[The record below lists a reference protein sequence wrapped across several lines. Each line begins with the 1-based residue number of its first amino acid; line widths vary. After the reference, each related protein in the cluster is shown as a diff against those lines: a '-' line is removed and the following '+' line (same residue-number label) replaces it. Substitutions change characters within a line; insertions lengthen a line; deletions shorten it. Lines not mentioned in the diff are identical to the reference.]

1 MLKYFLNNNLISPK
15 QSSFRPGG
23 SCINQLLSVTHDI
36 FTSFD
41 NGLEVRGVFL
51 DISKAFDKVW
61 HDGLIYKLKQ
71 NGIKDKLLCLLI
83 DFLKNR
89 QQKVVLNGQSSSWTK
104 VNAGVPQ
111 GSILGPLLFLI
122 YINDLPNGLQ
132 SNPKLF
138 ADDTSLFSTVEDI
151 TTSTVNLN
159 NDLTKISE
167 WAVQWKMNF
176 NPDPSKQA
184 QELLF
189 SRKTSSKPYP
199 SLNFNDNLVHQV
211 QLQKHLGLFLDPKLS
226 FDEHIQCFL
235 IKTGKII
242 GLISKLQPIIL
253 RAALLTIYKSFLR
266 PHLDYGDVIYDRAFN
281 ESFQNKLES
290 VQYNAALAITGAI
303 GGSSREKLYQ
313 ELGLESLKSR

>member
-1 MLKYFLNNNLISPK
+1 MLKYFLDNNLVSSK
-15 QSSFRPGG
+15 QSGFRPGD
-23 SCINQLLSVTHDI
+23 SCINQLLSITPDI

-41 NGLEVRGVFL
+41 KALEVRGVFL

-89 QQKVVLNGQSSSWTK
+89 QQRVVLNGQSSSWTK

-138 ADDTSLFSTVEDI
+138 ADDTSLFSTVQDI
-151 TTSTVNLN
+151 TTSTVSLN

-184 QELLF
+184 QELQF
-189 SRKTSSKPYP
+189 SRK
-199 SLNFNDNLVHQV
+199 
-211 QLQKHLGLFLDPKLS
+211 
-226 FDEHIQCFL
+226 
-235 IKTGKII
+235 IKFK
-242 GLISKLQPIIL
+242 
-253 RAALLTIYKSFLR
+253 
-266 PHLDYGDVIYDRAFN
+266 
-281 ESFQNKLES
+281 
-290 VQYNAALAITGAI
+290 AIRIT
-303 GGSSREKLYQ
+303 EF
-313 ELGLESLKSR
+313 